1 MRGFP
6 ARQQRTTKYINLKR
20 NRQAIFLTTT
30 TAALATP
37 ASIDEIE
44 VSSSPEDFKAR
55 RLALNVSPQQLA
67 SLLGVSEEMIG
78 LIESTP
84 LGGDVAFLHNLALSL
99 LEESHATVKRPVRR
113 GPRLVA
119 VQV

>member
-1 MRGFP
+1 
-6 ARQQRTTKYINLKR
+6 
-20 NRQAIFLTTT
+20 
-30 TAALATP
+30 
-37 ASIDEIE
+37 
-44 VSSSPEDFKAR
+44 
-55 RLALNVSPQQLA
+55 
-67 SLLGVSEEMIG
+67 MIG

-99 LEESHATVKRPVRR
+99 LEENATARRPVRR